1 MHTLKYWLR
10 KLKGTSSN
18 VSTKSR
24 PPAFIPLS
32 VGDTASVAAQPMLH
46 RSSSLSGK

>member
-24 PPAFIPLS
+24 PRPSSPSPWVTPQVL
-32 VGDTASVAAQPMLH
+32 QPMLH